1 MATLQTDDSDQP
13 KTDRWIMLD
22 AFCQSQTTKLIWLLI
37 LTFRV
42 KLEADLKVQ

>member
-22 AFCQSQTTKLIWLLI
+22 AFCQSQTKKAHMASNTYLSSK
-37 LTFRV
+37 
-42 KLEADLKVQ
+42 A